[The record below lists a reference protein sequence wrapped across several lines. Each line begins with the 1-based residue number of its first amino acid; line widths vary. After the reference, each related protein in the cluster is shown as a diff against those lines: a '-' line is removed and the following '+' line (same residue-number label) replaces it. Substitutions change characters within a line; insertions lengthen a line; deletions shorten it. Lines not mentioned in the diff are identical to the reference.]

1 MRRALI
7 LSTRLAGTD
16 GVSLEASKLCT
27 ALARLGFESVAC
39 AGELDHAT
47 HRQTDAAADRG
58 ASQAAPPEGAFAAG
72 WEIPAM
78 HFRDPAAVALGERA
92 FGGEDPDPGLEREI
106 EGEAR
111 ALAESLQEVVR
122 RVRPEL
128 LVVQNAWAIPMQLP
142 LAGALARLARATGL
156 PVLSHEHD
164 YWWERERFCRTRI
177 PAFVARHFPYHGPRV
192 AHLCINGAARRE
204 LRRRRGLEARV
215 LPNVMDF
222 ATPAP
227 GVDAFNADFREAAG
241 VGAGERLFLQPT
253 RVVPRK
259 GIELAIDLLAALDD
273 ARNILVISHPA
284 GDEGLD
290 TLRRLEERARGARVA
305 LRYVADRVGD
315 RRGRDASGRKRYA
328 LTDAYPQAD
337 FVTYPSL
344 YEGFGNALLETVYF
358 RRPALV
364 NRYPVYREDIAP
376 KGFRFVEIEGRVD
389 QRAVTEVARLLDA
402 PHEVEAMTAHN
413 FALAARHYGLDT
425 VERVCREALADV
437 REGAA

>member
-1 MRRALI
+1 MPRALI
-7 LSTRLAGTD
+7 LGTRLAGTD
-16 GVSLEASKLCT
+16 GVSLEARKLCT
-27 ALARLGFESVAC
+27 ALARLGFHSVAC
-39 AGELDHAT
+39 AGELDPTAHSDTAT
-47 HRQTDAAADRG
+47 AAEPG
-58 ASQAAPPEGAFAAG
+58 AHGAGPPEGAFAAG

-78 HFRDPAAVALGERA
+78 HFRDPAAVALGQRA
-92 FGGEDPDPGLEREI
+92 FGGVEPDPELEREI
-106 EGEAR
+106 GAHAR
-111 ALAESLQEVVR
+111 ALAEVLEEVVR

-142 LAGALARLARATGL
+142 LAGALARLAEATGL

-164 YWWERERFCRTRI
+164 YWWERDRFSRTRI
-177 PAFVARHFPYHGPRV
+177 PAFVERHFPYHGPRV

-215 LPNVMDF
+215 LPNAMDF

-227 GVDAFNADFREAAG
+227 GVDAFNADFRRAAG
-241 VGAGERLFLQPT
+241 VAADERLFLQPT
-253 RVVPRK
+253 RVVARK

-290 TLRRLEERARGARVA
+290 TLRRLEARARGAGVA
-305 LRYVADRVGD
+305 LRYIADRVGD
-315 RRGRDASGRKRYA
+315 QRSRDASGRKRYA
-328 LTDAYPQAD
+328 LTDAYPHAD

-376 KGFRFVEIEGRVD
+376 KGFRFVEIEGRID
-389 QRAVTEVARLLDA
+389 ERAVAEVARLLDTPA
-402 PHEVEAMTAHN
+402 EVEAMTAHN
-413 FALAARHYGLDT
+413 YALAARHYGLDT
-425 VERVCREALADV
+425 VEHVCREALAALQ
-437 REGAA
+437 RGAA